1 MPALTSDPRIDLLL
15 AKLRA
20 AGLRVGVAEEV
31 RVHFLLSS
39 QPDIGTD
46 LPHTLTAVLAKSERE
61 RATVREVCESWATE
75 AAPPVSVSVSATAPI
90 GDRPVSYTH
99 LVLIANPGQRFR
111 NKLVFVLR

>member
-1 MPALTSDPRIDLLL
+1 MPAHASDPSQIDLLL

-31 RVHFLLSS
+31 RVYFLLSS

-61 RATVREVCESWATE
+61 RATVREVCE
-75 AAPPVSVSVSATAPI
+75 
-90 GDRPVSYTH
+90 R
-99 LVLIANPGQRFR
+99 
-111 NKLVFVLR
+111 

>member
-1 MPALTSDPRIDLLL
+1 MPELTCDPRIDLLL

-61 RATVREVCESWATE
+61 RATVREVCESRSRSSTCCKT
-75 AAPPVSVSVSATAPI
+75 S
-90 GDRPVSYTH
+90 
-99 LVLIANPGQRFR
+99 
-111 NKLVFVLR
+111 